1 MPPPTTQ
8 RSTSRSSTVSAP
20 GFTDAP
26 GFAGSASSFTIGP
39 KPSRAASGKDA
50 APSADS
56 ETPRRKSRLLKLA
69 TWFLMPQVYHIAPPS
84 GTPKGYA
91 LPLSVR

>member
-8 RSTSRSSTVSAP
+8 RSTSCSSTRSAP
-20 GFTDAP
+20 GFTGAP

-39 KPSRAASGKDA
+39 KPSRAASGMDA

-56 ETPRRKSRLLKLA
+56 ETPRRKSRRLKLA
-69 TWFLMPQVYHIAPPS
+69 VE
-84 GTPKGYA
+84 
-91 LPLSVR
+91 

>member
-1 MPPPTTQ
+1 MVRKSQKGFFAFYRGDKCFPD
-8 RSTSRSSTVSAP
+8 AP
-20 GFTDAP
+20 GFTGAP

-56 ETPRRKSRLLKLA
+56 ETPRRKSRRLKLA
-69 TWFLMPQVYHIAPPS
+69 T
-84 GTPKGYA
+84 
-91 LPLSVR
+91 